1 LPADDIGQVRFLDH
15 PAVELSQQVLHQDLD
30 GKGQF
35 FNGCPGVG
43 GKLIEIKKGDG
54 FSIDLERLRIIRVF
68 HGKVLFGV
76 EWNLKMI
83 E

>member
-15 PAVELSQQVLHQDLD
+15 PAVELSQQVLHQDFD
-30 GKGQF
+30 GKGSF
-35 FNGCPGVG
+35 SMMPGIG
-43 GKLIEIKKGDG
+43 GKLIEIKKGDS
-54 FSIDLERLRIIRVF
+54 FSIDFKRLRIIRVF